1 MIAYQ
6 PGTWG
11 ISFVFQIKG
20 SVFPKAACWAAVSAA
35 IAVLVKLLVFSWH
48 DTEYMNGIEAI
59 WSSYSFVL
67 GFVMVFRNSTAYS
80 RFWEGTSLTKQMTGQ
95 WYVAFSNVFAF
106 CSRDESKKADV
117 VHFQSVLVRLA
128 SLLHC
133 SALHQICDLEDN
145 ILEII
150 NSDEMDPTSME
161 FLRGC
166 ANPQEVVTNW
176 IQRLI
181 VQAHEAG
188 IINISPPL
196 LSRVFQEIGGG
207 LISLNNASKIKDFQ
221 FPFPYAQMISC
232 MLFVHWLFTPIMAA
246 HQIGSSAW
254 AGAMSFFV
262 AMSFWSLFYIALE
275 IDQPF
280 GEDANDLPIHKMQQE
295 WNNSLL
301 TLLLPCSQVVPTFEI
316 RSIGESIQPQ
326 KETKEQ
332 PHSPVFR
339 QHSHVRRKSRKEPF
353 RQPATPFNIFDVDGT
368 TSMTIPQLKVTFKGD
383 CEEDSGG
390 LPVSAMTTMSTEE
403 DSEGVPVITATT
415 MEMQED
421 RGVQCI
427 VDEHTASLSLVQMA
441 NHAWRL
447 PTDSEIPTTPASA
460 VRSTNDS
467 IISNDGGIA
476 DGTQLALSCLGVA
489 GHSAVAFEGGRGSV
503 PPHLDCFPDG
513 VRGWSGSTARGK
525 NKPAASH
532 GYSGGLN
539 FTPLVVEI

>member
-1 MIAYQ
+1 
-6 PGTWG
+6 
-11 ISFVFQIKG
+11 
-20 SVFPKAACWAAVSAA
+20 
-35 IAVLVKLLVFSWH
+35 
-48 DTEYMNGIEAI
+48 DI

-67 GFVMVFRNSTAYS
+67 GFVMVFRNNQAYS
-80 RFWEGTSLTKQMTGQ
+80 RFWEGTSLTKQMKGQ
-95 WYVAFSNVFAF
+95 WYVAFSNIFAF
-106 CSRDESKKADV
+106 CSRDDSKKADV
-117 VHFQSVLVRLA
+117 ARFQSVLVRLA

-133 SALHQICDLEDN
+133 SALHHICDLEDN
-145 ILEII
+145 RLEII
-150 NSDEMDPTSME
+150 NSDEMDPKSME

-181 VQAHEAG
+181 VQADEAG

-196 LSRVFQEIGGG
+196 LSRVFQEIGDG
-207 LISLNNASKIKDFQ
+207 LTSLNNASKIKDFQ

-232 MLFVHWLFTPIMAA
+232 MLFVHWLFTPIVAA

-254 AGAMSFFV
+254 AGAMSFCV

-280 GEDANDLPIHKMQQE
+280 GEDANDLPIHKMQQD

-326 KETKEQ
+326 KETME
-332 PHSPVFR
+332 PHSPMFR
-339 QHSHVRRKSRKEPF
+339 QHSHVRHKSHKDTF
-353 RQPATPFNIFDVDGT
+353 RTSASFTGLFDADGT
-368 TSMTIPQLKVTFKGD
+368 TSVTSMTIAQLKVTVEGGCSMED
-383 CEEDSGG
+383 DSGSV
-390 LPVSAMTTMSTEE
+390 PVSTATTMSTEE
-403 DSEGVPVITATT
+403 DSAGVPVSTATTMSTEEDSAGVPVITATT

-421 RGVQCI
+421 RGVQCR
-427 VDEHTASLSLVQMA
+427 VDEHTASLPLVQMA

-447 PTDSEIPTTPASA
+447 PTDSETPTTPASA

-467 IISNDGGIA
+467 SISSDGCIS
-476 DGTQLALSCLGVA
+476 DGTQSASSCLGVA
-489 GHSAVAFEGGRGSV
+489 GHSAVAFDGGRGSV

-513 VRGWSGSTARGK
+513 VRGWSGSTARGE

-532 GYSGGLN
+532 GYSGGLKLS
-539 FTPLVVEI
+539 PLVVGI